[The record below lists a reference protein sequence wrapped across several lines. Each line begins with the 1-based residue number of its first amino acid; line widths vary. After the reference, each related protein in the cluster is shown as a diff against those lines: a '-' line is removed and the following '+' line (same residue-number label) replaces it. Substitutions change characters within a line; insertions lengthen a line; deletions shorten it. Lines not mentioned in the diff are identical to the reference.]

1 MNARSVQAILGSLTI
16 LFLSVPIG
24 LAQDVEPPPGFPT
37 TAPGIGPAP
46 SVTIPAPVERTLPN
60 GLRVLY
66 VTRSGLPVVHAS
78 LVTRGG
84 DSDAPAEAIE
94 LADFTAD
101 LLDEG
106 AGGRGALEL
115 ASEIE
120 LLGASL
126 RVGSG
131 WDGVFVNLSVL
142 RPRLPEALALMSDVV
157 VRPDFPIDEVARK
170 RDQRLT
176 DLSRAKDEPRTIAS
190 NAFLALVYGEDH
202 PYGRLA
208 TTEVTAAIT
217 RDQMVEFHSA
227 FYRPNVSVLV
237 LVGDVSADRD
247 HSTIERAFGSWE
259 SGEVAPASTPE
270 VPSIGQTR
278 IYLIDKPGAAQSEI
292 RIGHPGVSRADA
304 DYFSITVMNTILGDS
319 FTSRLNSNLREEHG
333 YTYGAGSEYSM
344 RRGAGPFQAG
354 AAVVSEKTDS
364 AVVEFFSEL
373 ERIRTEYVPKDELD
387 RARNYVALGF
397 PRRFETAGG
406 TAGQIADLTVY
417 DLEPGWLDEYVPS
430 TLAISSEQ
438 VMEAALRHVRPAN
451 AVVVVVGDRATVE
464 PALRAL
470 GLAPVEIRGAAEF
483 VR

>member
-1 MNARSVQAILGSLTI
+1 MRALYLKALPGSLTI
-16 LFLSVPIG
+16 LFLAVPVAM
-24 LAQDVEPPPGFPT
+24 AQDVEPPPDFPT
-37 TAPGIGPAP
+37 TAPRIGPAA
-46 SVTIPAPVERTLPN
+46 SVTVPVPVERTLPN

-66 VTRSGLPVVHAS
+66 VSRSDLPVVHAT

-84 DSDAPAEAIE
+84 ASDAPADAIE
-94 LADFTAD
+94 LAAFTAD

-115 ASEIE
+115 ASDIE

-126 RVGSG
+126 RVRSG

-142 RPRLPEALALMSDVV
+142 RPRLAEALAVMSDVV
-157 VRPDFPIDEVARK
+157 ARPDFPTEEVERK
-170 RDQRLT
+170 REQRLT
-176 DLSRAKDEPRTIAS
+176 DLSRAKDEARTIAS
-190 NAFLALVYGEDH
+190 NAFLVLVYGPDH

-208 TTEVTAAIT
+208 TMEATAAIT
-217 RDQMVEFHSA
+217 RDQMVMYHST
-227 FYRPNVSVLV
+227 FYRPNVSTLV

-247 HSTIERAFGSWE
+247 HATVERAFGSWE
-259 SGEVAPASTPE
+259 SGDVPAARIPDLPVSGPT
-270 VPSIGQTR
+270 T

-292 RIGHPGVSRADA
+292 RIGHSGVARTDA
-304 DYFSITVMNTILGDS
+304 DYFNITVMNTILGGS

-333 YTYGAGSEYSM
+333 YTYGAGSGYSM

-354 AAVVSEKTDS
+354 AAVVSDKTDS
-364 AVVEFFSEL
+364 AVVEFFREL
-373 ERIRTEYVPKDELD
+373 ERMRTETVPEDELE

-397 PRRFETAGG
+397 PRRFETTGG

-417 DLEPGWLDEYVPS
+417 GLDTGWLDEYVPA
-430 TLAISSEQ
+430 TLAVTTEQ
-438 VMEAALRHVRPAN
+438 VMGTAVRHVRPAS

-464 PALRAL
+464 RALRAL
-470 GLAPVEIRGAAEF
+470 DLAPLEIRDAAEF

>member
-1 MNARSVQAILGSLTI
+1 MNARSVKAILGSLTI
-16 LFLSVPIG
+16 LCLSTPIA

-46 SVTIPAPVERTLPN
+46 SVTIPVPVERTLPN

-84 DSDAPAEAIE
+84 DSDAPADAIE
-94 LADFTAD
+94 LAAFTAD

-115 ASEIE
+115 ASEVE

-126 RVGSG
+126 RVVSG

-142 RPRLPEALALMSDVV
+142 RPRLPEALALMSEVV
-157 VRPDFPIDEVARK
+157 VRPDFPMEEVARK

-176 DLSRAKDEPRTIAS
+176 DLSRAKDEPRIIAS

-208 TTEVTAAIT
+208 TTEATAAIT
-217 RDQMVEFHSA
+217 RDQMVEFHSS
-227 FYRPNVSVLV
+227 FYRPNVSALV

-247 HSTIERAFGSWE
+247 HATIERAFGSWE
-259 SGEVAPASTPE
+259 SGEVAPALTPD
-270 VPSIGQTR
+270 VPSSGQTR

-292 RIGHPGVSRADA
+292 RIGHPGVSRGDA

-333 YTYGAGSEYSM
+333 YTYGAGSQYSM
-344 RRGAGPFQAG
+344 RRGAGPFQAS

-364 AVVEFFSEL
+364 AVVEFFGEL
-373 ERIRTEYVPKDELD
+373 ERIRTESVPEDELD

-397 PRRFETAGG
+397 PRRFETTRG
-406 TAGQIADLTVY
+406 TAGQIVDLTVY

-438 VMEAALRHVRPAN
+438 VMEAALRHVRPAT

-470 GLAPVEIRGAAEF
+470 GLAPVEIREAAEF

>member
-1 MNARSVQAILGSLTI
+1 MSALSVTAFLGSLTI
-16 LFLSVPIG
+16 LCLPIPVAV
-24 LAQDVEPPPGFPT
+24 AQDVEPPPAFPT
-37 TAPGIGPAP
+37 TAPRVGPAP

-66 VTRSGLPVVHAS
+66 VTRSDLPVVHAS

-84 DSDAPAEAIE
+84 ESDAPADAIE
-94 LADFTAD
+94 LAAFTAD

-115 ASEIE
+115 ASEVE

-142 RPRLPEALALMSDVV
+142 SPRLPEALVLMSDVV
-157 VRPDFPIDEVARK
+157 IRPDFPVEEVERK

-176 DLSRAKDEPRTIAS
+176 ELSRAKDEPRTIAS
-190 NAFLALVYGEDH
+190 NAFLALVYGADH

-208 TTEVTAAIT
+208 TTEATTAIT
-217 RDQMVEFHSA
+217 RDQMVEYHSS
-227 FYRPNVSVLV
+227 FYRPNVSTLV

-247 HSTIERAFGSWE
+247 HAAVESAFGSWE
-259 SGEVAPASTPE
+259 SGDVAPAWTPD
-270 VPSIGQTR
+270 VPAIGQTR

-292 RIGHPGVSRADA
+292 RIGHPGVSRGDA
-304 DYFSITVMNTILGDS
+304 DYFSLTVMNTILGGS

-333 YTYGAGSEYSM
+333 YTYGAGSRYSM
-344 RRGAGPFQAG
+344 RRGAGPFQAS

-364 AVVEFFSEL
+364 AVVEFFGEL
-373 ERIRTEYVPKDELD
+373 ERIRADLVPDDELD

-397 PRRFETAGG
+397 PRRFETTGG
-406 TAGQIADLTVY
+406 TAGQIVDLTVY
-417 DLEPGWLDEYVPS
+417 DLDTDWLDEYVPS

-438 VMEAALRHVRPAN
+438 VRDAAVRHVRPAT

-470 GLAPVEIRGAAEF
+470 DLAPVEIRDAAEF